1 MEITPVEAIVKKYLS
16 FLRRA
21 EKQEISWKKAVILVG
36 GEKRLESLMEQGK
49 IRFFKPEGARNT
61 KWRFNLADIV
71 KNTRTDSR
79 IARLSVNDTKSI
91 AHYYYRNSQ
100 VGTSLILSI
109 YSQMIILVIKQA
121 KYKLIGY

>member
-16 FLRRA
+16 FLKRA
-21 EKQEISWKKAVILVG
+21 EKQEVSWKKAVILVG
-36 GEKRLESLMEQGK
+36 GEKRLESLMEEGK
-49 IRFFKPEGARNT
+49 IRFFKPDGARNT

-91 AHYYYRNSQ
+91 ARYYYRNSQ
-100 VGTSLILSI
+100 
-109 YSQMIILVIKQA
+109 
-121 KYKLIGY
+121 IGS